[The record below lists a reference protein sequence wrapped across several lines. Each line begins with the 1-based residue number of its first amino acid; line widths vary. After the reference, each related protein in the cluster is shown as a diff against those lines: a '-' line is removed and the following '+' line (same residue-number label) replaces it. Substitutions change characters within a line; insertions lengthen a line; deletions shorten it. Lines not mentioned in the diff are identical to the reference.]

1 MKTMIQTAAENAHK
15 KRKQSDNES
24 DQDAQEYKSRKKNRE
39 TTVIEAQPI
48 RRNAS
53 TRDQYYWL

>member
-1 MKTMIQTAAENAHK
+1 MKTMIQAAVENAHK

-39 TTVIEAQPI
+39 TTVIEAQTI